1 MAVHCR
7 IKFIVNF
14 LPQSGALGVLLIL
27 VAIVLLF
34 ALLLVRRSSGVRK
47 IKNKPLTSIS
57 AFDALES
64 QGHLATC
71 GQPRLTRIGW
81 SVMIMTFA
89 MGIFGAGLTYVTFRK
104 FELDDRFAK
113 EAQTTRAA
121 VLNTSN
127 VRGAGN
133 QHSHRHHI
141 IQYQFQVNGLTYRGT
156 ANAPS
161 PRSLANARR
170 FEEID
175 VSYLP
180 SDPAKNRLVEES
192 NLPIVI
198 GLIPLTLPSLF
209 LVVFVRQ
216 LRRDFVLARLG
227 RLTTGIAVGTANYSH
242 STSIYYDFP
251 NGRAGV
257 TRGRSMLPIS
267 YSGSIGLGSAVQVLY
282 LPSDPE
288 RNALKRSLCW
298 SA

>member
-1 MAVHCR
+1 VAVHCR
-7 IKFIVNF
+7 IKFIVN
-14 LPQSGALGVLLIL
+14 LWPQSGALGVLLIL

-34 ALLLVRRSSGVRK
+34 AFLLVRRSSGVRK

-57 AFDALES
+57 AFNTLES
-64 QGHLATC
+64 QGHSASS

-81 SVMIMTFA
+81 SVMIMSLA
-89 MGIFGAGLTYVTFRK
+89 MGISGAGLMCVTFRK
-104 FELDDRFAK
+104 FELDNRFAK
-113 EAQTTRAA
+113 EAQTTTAA
-121 VLNTSN
+121 ILKTSN
-127 VRGAGN
+127 MRGASN
-133 QHSHRHHI
+133 HSQRHRI

-156 ANAPS
+156 ADAPS
-161 PRSLANARR
+161 LRSLANARR
-170 FEEID
+170 SEEID

-180 SDPAKNRLVEES
+180 SDPAINRLAEER

-209 LVVFVRQ
+209 FVVFVRQ

-257 TRGRSMLPIS
+257 TRGRSMLPFS
-267 YSGSIGLGSAVQVLY
+267 YSGSIGLGSGVQVLY
-282 LPSDPE
+282 LPGDPE